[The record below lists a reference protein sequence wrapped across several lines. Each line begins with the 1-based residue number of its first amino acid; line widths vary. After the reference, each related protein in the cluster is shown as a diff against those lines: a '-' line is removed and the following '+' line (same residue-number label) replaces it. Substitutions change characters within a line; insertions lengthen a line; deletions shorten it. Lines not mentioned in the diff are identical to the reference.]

1 MLYLILIVG
10 AMTVIAIL
18 NAIFNVY
25 SLQFW
30 YICLAVVINTVAVI
44 AVDGVC
50 ATVVRRCLPQKWF
63 GVDKTFF
70 CATEKE
76 RVFYNKIGIHKWKD
90 KIPELGMFT
99 AFRKNHVR
107 KPNDNEY
114 LSRYIL
120 EANYGVVC
128 HLVGAIVGYAIVF
141 IYPIKFAL
149 CFGVPVATVN
159 VLLNVPPTFILRYN
173 LPKLHSLLKFNSR
186 KKLLSKNLN

>member
-10 AMTVIAIL
+10 SMTAIALI

-25 SLQFW
+25 CLQFW

-44 AVDGVC
+44 VVDGLC
-50 ATVVRRCLPQKWF
+50 ATVVRRCLPKKWF
-63 GVDKTFF
+63 GVDKTCF

-76 RVFYNKIGIHKWKD
+76 RVFYNKIGIRKWKD
-90 KIPELGMFT
+90 KVPELGMFT
-99 AFRKNHVR
+99 GFRKNHVR

-128 HLVGAIVGYAIVF
+128 HLVGAIVGYTIIF

-159 VLLNVPPTFILRYN
+159 MLLNGPPTFILRYN
-173 LPKLHSLLKFNSR
+173 LPKLHSLLKFNNR
-186 KKLLSKNLN
+186 KKTLSNDLN